1 MRCILLHIPKFIMNQ
16 GSYIANTKSKI
27 HISSSRVL
35 LADRNG
41 QYFNCRTFR
50 RNCLNNSERATV
62 GLEIIQFARLWNN
75 GPNSRLRRAYFR
87 TNSFVIT
94 SMVTYSVQ
102 RECAMVLWESVIYA
116 IWKMLYLARRATD
129 AYDCTE
135 WPLIIHN
142 ACSFRKYSRCFTRTL
157 PLPHPAAGFVI

>member
-1 MRCILLHIPKFIMNQ
+1 MNQ

-102 RECAMVLWESVIYA
+102 RECARHGVVGERNLRDMKNALFSPTCHRRVRLYRVA
-116 IWKMLYLARRATD
+116 I
-129 AYDCTE
+129 
-135 WPLIIHN
+135 N
-142 ACSFRKYSRCFTRTL
+142 NS
-157 PLPHPAAGFVI
+157 